1 MICNG
6 VRMKSILD
14 PTFCYTSSLH
24 TDVRKTFERVRREQR
39 ETASNEIR
47 SDRKSN
53 VLTWQRG
60 SLGLADLRRAGGA
73 QENGRTQ
80 RPS

>member
-1 MICNG
+1 MISDG

-24 TDVRKTFERVRREQR
+24 TDVRKTFERVRREQM
-39 ETASNEIR
+39 EASTAEILG
-47 SDRKSN
+47 DRRSN
-53 VLTWQRG
+53 VLAWQRG
-60 SLGLADLRRAGGA
+60 SSAVADLRRAGA